1 MGDQDDGFLSRWSR
15 RKALVRQGGGA
26 PPVEPPPSAPARP
39 APAGPAAAQALP
51 SAATVASGP
60 AAAAGPAVQP
70 PADAA
75 PPPAAAAPAPPAPT
89 LEEAQALT
97 PESDFSRF
105 VQRDVDEQVK
115 NVAMKKLFADPH
127 FNVMDGLDTYIDDYN
142 TPDPLPKSIL
152 RQLVQAR
159 VLGLLDDELE
169 AQPMPPVAGQ
179 AAEVSSEPGV
189 ERLAG
194 SPDAGDLAQDGVLAQ
209 PVQGL
214 GVREDAAVRVE
225 SPVEPQA
232 PAEAATQT
240 AERDGAPPPASA

>member
-15 RKALVRQGGGA
+15 RKALVRQGGGE
-26 PPVEPPPSAPARP
+26 PPVEPAPSAPAQP
-39 APAGPAAAQALP
+39 APAGPAAVQAQPAAAAVATGP
-51 SAATVASGP
+51 S
-60 AAAAGPAVQP
+60 AAAGPAVQP

-75 PPPAAAAPAPPAPT
+75 SPPAAAAPAPPAPT

-105 VQRDVDEQVK
+105 VKRDVDEQVK

-169 AQPMPPVAGQ
+169 AQPLPMAAGQ
-179 AAEVSSEPGV
+179 ETEVAAES
-189 ERLAG
+189 G
-194 SPDAGDLAQDGVLAQ
+194 SDRQVGPPDAGDAVRDGVLEQ
-209 PVQGL
+209 PVRGED
-214 GVREDAAVRVE
+214 VRPG
-225 SPVEPQA
+225 PVDPQL
-232 PAEAATQT
+232 PATVVNQT
-240 AERDGAPPPASA
+240 AERDAAAPPASA